1 MQASSLYMEGR
12 KDPYKLSAS
21 MQEYILKK
29 GLLFAVIFDE
39 LRQYIW
45 CGMEICDSLI
55 LCRFLSISVVVV
67 L

>member
-1 MQASSLYMEGR
+1 MLVRKEGR
-12 KDPYKLSAS
+12 KYLYKLSYS
-21 MQEYILKK
+21 IQECNLKK
-29 GLLFAVIFDE
+29 GLLIAIIDE

-45 CGMEICDSLI
+45 CGMEHCDSLI